1 MPSRYNLR
9 RRTNKT
15 TWVSDETLKKPEP
28 PVDDS
33 DDEEYTPPSED
44 ESEAEAETD
53 SEEEEEEEEEE
64 TPQIILPKGSKV
76 SVKLHLHTIVGG
88 NGGKLQ
94 LADSESEDESESESE
109 SESDEEGGFMDHLM
123 KKYGEGKKQKHSRK
137 DKEDSPALDLN
148 DDEEDYY
155 RDLSK
160 SKRRKLNE
168 KMKKVSGLVDTGE
181 VPYKFRVLDL
191 AIPDS
196 VKASVI
202 KKIDVLTE
210 SSMEGEG
217 FKLRT
222 WVDSFFRL
230 PFGKHV
236 PLPVKLADG
245 PEPCSK
251 FLAESSAI
259 MNKAVYGMN
268 PAKTQVMQILAQL
281 VSNPGS
287 AGNVIAL
294 KGPMGVGKTSFA
306 KNGVAMA
313 LKRPFEFFSL
323 GGASDASTFVGH
335 SFTYEGSTW
344 GRIADA
350 IMNARCMNPVLYF
363 DEVDKISTTSHGE
376 EIVNMLIHLTDRS
389 QNSQF
394 HDRYF
399 AGVDIDLSQC
409 LFVFSF
415 NDESKIHPVLK
426 DRMQI
431 IECTGYTADEKK
443 TILTQFIAPQVLDRI
458 QLNGQLSMT
467 DEAIRYIISEY
478 SAQEQGVRTL
488 IRTVE
493 TLGTRIN
500 LLRIAD
506 EATAK
511 SYPFYR
517 KISFPCTIDVELARH
532 ILQEKPQIES
542 WRSMYN

>member
-1 MPSRYNLR
+1 
-9 RRTNKT
+9 
-15 TWVSDETLKKPEP
+15 
-28 PVDDS
+28 
-33 DDEEYTPPSED
+33 
-44 ESEAEAETD
+44 
-53 SEEEEEEEEEE
+53 
-64 TPQIILPKGSKV
+64 
-76 SVKLHLHTIVGG
+76 
-88 NGGKLQ
+88 
-94 LADSESEDESESESE
+94 
-109 SESDEEGGFMDHLM
+109 
-123 KKYGEGKKQKHSRK
+123 
-137 DKEDSPALDLN
+137 
-148 DDEEDYY
+148 
-155 RDLSK
+155 
-160 SKRRKLNE
+160 
-168 KMKKVSGLVDTGE
+168 
-181 VPYKFRVLDL
+181 
-191 AIPDS
+191 
-196 VKASVI
+196 
-202 KKIDVLTE
+202 
-210 SSMEGEG
+210 
-217 FKLRT
+217 
-222 WVDSFFRL
+222 
-230 PFGKHV
+230 
-236 PLPVKLADG
+236 
-245 PEPCSK
+245 
-251 FLAESSAI
+251 
-259 MNKAVYGMN
+259 
-268 PAKTQVMQILAQL
+268 
-281 VSNPGS
+281 
-287 AGNVIAL
+287 
-294 KGPMGVGKTSFA
+294 MGDFTVTHNTSFA